1 MRPQPMTPDA
11 RRSAPTEPWLIA
23 GVSRGAL
30 SGLLAAL
37 LLGGLEVGVVAA
49 RSDLTGV
56 ALAVLGV
63 YAAGV
68 LSLLLVP
75 WGMAV
80 GVSLSA
86 RSGPEGGLS
95 HWLNGLAMD
104 EARDLAATQR
114 LLGAM
119 TWAATLTALSAWA
132 ASRGWLAALRW
143 TDTLWALPL
152 ALLTS
157 AALSAPLT
165 RALGR
170 VVQWLPLESLGRP
183 HMTKVQGLFYVG
195 ALVAVA
201 AWAPALLDLSARLDD
216 PTVIFA
222 GGLALFG
229 PALMHGLLRRADA
242 ARTGHPF
249 VLLLAW
255 MALAVLSMR
264 PISAFDQQPRIRD
277 ASYAHTAITHF
288 ALRWLGEQM
297 GDRDGDGVPG
307 LFGGPDCDDLD
318 PAKTT
323 RCDDAKP

>member
-1 MRPQPMTPDA
+1 
-11 RRSAPTEPWLIA
+11 
-23 GVSRGAL
+23 
-30 SGLLAAL
+30 
-37 LLGGLEVGVVAA
+37 LGGLEVGVVAA

-68 LSLLLVP
+68 LSLLMVP
-75 WGMAV
+75 WGMVV

-86 RSGPEGGLS
+86 RRGPDGGLS
-95 HWLNGLAMD
+95 RWLNGLAMD
-104 EARDLAATQR
+104 EARDLEATQR
-114 LLGAM
+114 LLGLM
-119 TWAATLTALSAWA
+119 TWAGVLTALTAWGSA
-132 ASRGWLAALRW
+132 RGWFVRLQW

-152 ALLTS
+152 LLVMS

-170 VVQWLPLESLGRP
+170 VVAWLPLESLGRP

-195 ALVAVA
+195 ALVALA
-201 AWAPALLDLSARLDD
+201 AWVPALLDLSERLSD
-216 PTVIFA
+216 PTLIFA
-222 GGLALFG
+222 GGLALLG
-229 PALMHGLLRRADA
+229 PGLMHGVLQRADA

-249 VLLLAW
+249 VLLLSW

-277 ASYAHTAITHF
+277 ASYAHTALTHL
-288 ALRWLGEQM
+288 ALRWLGEQI

-318 PAKTT
+318 PTKTT
-323 RCDDAKP
+323 GCADGREAQPKP